1 MKHSSSVLPPLP
13 TSPPSILLLLTKYC
27 HLVSIIANLAKI
39 PAAHTQILKC
49 KALQFLL
56 DLLDVKN
63 PQETNSELEAALE
76 RTVSKAAIAIA
87 RLCLDSNMA
96 SNVVRLGGLD
106 RLVRVT
112 RLEIWH
118 SENISIA
125 IMAA

>member
-1 MKHSSSVLPPLP
+1 M
-13 TSPPSILLLLTKYC
+13 
-27 HLVSIIANLAKI
+27 
-39 PAAHTQILKC
+39 
-49 KALQFLL
+49 
-56 DLLDVKN
+56 KN

-125 IMAA
+125 IMAAIRTIMSFDYHSQVDLGHGPCNNESFV